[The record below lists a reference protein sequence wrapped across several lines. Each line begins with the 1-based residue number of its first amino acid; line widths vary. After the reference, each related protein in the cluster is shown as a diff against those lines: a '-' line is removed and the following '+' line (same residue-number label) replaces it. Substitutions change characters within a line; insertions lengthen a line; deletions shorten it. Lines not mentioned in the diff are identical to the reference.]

1 MKIIIILCIYIC
13 IVGGLVYCTSSYVRN
28 SSNNYFLDE
37 ALGAYEQGL
46 TKLQDECVQLKKQIL
61 ESNCLII
68 LAGGAK

>member
-1 MKIIIILCIYIC
+1 MYAIA
-13 IVGGLVYCTSSYVRN
+13 RMH
-28 SSNNYFLDE
+28 NNYFLSCDE